1 MKEEIKQK
9 LKELADEKYRQ
20 FHSKLCPGTE
30 NILGIRIPVLR
41 NYAKELVKQYPVKKL
56 LEKIGNEYY
65 EEVMLQGMVIGLAK
79 EDLNTILT
87 WIEQFIPQI
96 DNWAVCD
103 TFCAGLKIT
112 KKYPSHI
119 WEFIQKYLKSQK
131 EFEIRFAVVMML
143 DYYITEEYI
152 ERDIALLNQIKSDKY
167 YVRMAVAWALSYCF
181 IKFYDRTLVYFQS
194 KTCNLDNFTYNKAI
208 QKALESYRIT
218 PEQKDI
224 LRKMK
229 RS

>member
-1 MKEEIKQK
+1 MKEEIKEK

-41 NYAKELVKQYPVKKL
+41 NYAKELVKQYPVKEL

-79 EDLNTILT
+79 EDLNTILI
-87 WIEQFIPQI
+87 WIEQFIPKI

-112 KKYPSHI
+112 KKYPSQM

-152 ERDIALLNQIKSDKY
+152 EKDIALLNQIKSD
-167 YVRMAVAWALSYCF
+167 
-181 IKFYDRTLVYFQS
+181 
-194 KTCNLDNFTYNKAI
+194 
-208 QKALESYRIT
+208 
-218 PEQKDI
+218 
-224 LRKMK
+224 
-229 RS
+229 